1 MKKGLTIGLAG
12 AALAATL
19 TFVAAGSVKREPV
32 TEADALPAYEIV
44 ATVRSIGLRPV
55 GQPVRRGP
63 YYVLHANDRHG
74 TEMRVI
80 ADAHFGDV
88 LSVAPARAH
97 NAALAP
103 NVPRGPRIIHVPQ
116 AGERDERINNRASP
130 SNYDEPAAT
139 TDDDD
144 EEEAA
149 PAPRRRVAPPS
160 RATPRWPPRNDATP
174 LPPQRRS
181 DAPPPP
187 PPGPRRAIL
196 SAPPPPAEGPTPI
209 RPTPRF
215 GAKAE
220 PADKFAAPRDPA
232 ITPGSSPP
240 GYTPPSALP
249 PSE

>member
-130 SNYDEPAAT
+130 AITTSPPPPLTMTTRRKRRLRRAA
-139 TDDDD
+139 
-144 EEEAA
+144 ALRRR
-149 PAPRRRVAPPS
+149 PAPRRAGRH
-160 RATPRWPPRNDATP
+160 ATMQRHS
-174 LPPQRRS
+174 RRS
-181 DAPPPP
+181 GAAMRH
-187 PPGPRRAIL
+187 RRHRRVL
-196 SAPPPPAEGPTPI
+196 
-209 RPTPRF
+209 
-215 GAKAE
+215 
-220 PADKFAAPRDPA
+220 AAP
-232 ITPGSSPP
+232 
-240 GYTPPSALP
+240 Y
-249 PSE
+249 